1 MVPKNTFDILRRIID
16 RVKCKPGWSFRLIE
30 DDEGFRLR
38 ITDWDC
44 KNAYKPDEDFP
55 LSHFFPVPTATYNEA
70 SWRRWVFDCCLGVE
84 THECGEWF
92 VIDGQRPFAPLHGP
106 GENPYVLHEYR
117 PETDALITQD
127 GTMREESSSI

>member
-127 GTMREESSSI
+127 GTMREGNG